1 LHVDFLKIF
10 SCFFLLFTGPLSLAH
25 FSEDSGDSPDSSN
38 QEDDYESDENQSEAN
53 DADDMNFIDEQLERC
68 NTSGRY
74 HHVFEEYI

>member
-1 LHVDFLKIF
+1 MHVAFFEILQL
-10 SCFFLLFTGPLSLAH
+10 FLLFTGPLSLAH

-74 HHVFEEYI
+74 HHVFEENI